1 VERPKDVSSKVCS
14 TCKESKSRNEFNKNK
29 TKLDGLQYQCKACVK
44 IQRKKYLEKNKEDVY
59 RRNKEWRKDNP
70 DYMSN
75 YLYSYYRDN
84 KPYYF
89 AQVAKRRSARLN
101 ATPPWLTDSQNED
114 IQNFYWLSKDLTAV
128 SGEIYH
134 VDHIV
139 PLQGKNICGLHV
151 PWNLQ
156 ILPADI
162 NLSKGNSYANDA

>member
-1 VERPKDVSSKVCS
+1 VSSKFCK
-14 TCKESKSRNEFNKNK
+14 TCEEEKPIEDFGLKKGKGGNYYPRYLCNPCH
-29 TKLDGLQYQCKACVK
+29 TKYNLAN
-44 IQRKKYLEKNKEDVY
+44 RKKSG
-59 RRNKEWRKDNP
+59 RKTSAKTSERARERALGYYYENR
-70 DYMSN
+70 YTQSFKVKVCAN
-75 YLYSYYRDN
+75 AASY
-84 KPYYF
+84 
-89 AQVAKRRSARLN
+89 RSAKLH
-101 ATPPWLTDSQNED
+101 ATPPWITEFQNEE
-114 IQNFYWLSKDLTAV
+114 IKNFYWLSRDLAAV